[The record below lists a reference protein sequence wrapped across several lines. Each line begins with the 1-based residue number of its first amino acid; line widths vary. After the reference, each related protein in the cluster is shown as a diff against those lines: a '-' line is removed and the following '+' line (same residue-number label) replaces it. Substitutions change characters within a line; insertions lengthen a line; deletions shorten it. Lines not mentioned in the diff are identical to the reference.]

1 LPTLASAIVTA
12 GFKCPPLILLVTYTP
27 IKTAIIHP
35 KTMEM
40 SPPLFPFVLGST
52 TLATTPLPIVMTRA
66 VPKNSAAK
74 GVMLFYFNFKQYIKL
89 RKNSDKIFISKNTFE

>member
-1 LPTLASAIVTA
+1 
-12 GFKCPPLILLVTYTP
+12 
-27 IKTAIIHP
+27 
-35 KTMEM
+35 
-40 SPPLFPFVLGST
+40 LGST